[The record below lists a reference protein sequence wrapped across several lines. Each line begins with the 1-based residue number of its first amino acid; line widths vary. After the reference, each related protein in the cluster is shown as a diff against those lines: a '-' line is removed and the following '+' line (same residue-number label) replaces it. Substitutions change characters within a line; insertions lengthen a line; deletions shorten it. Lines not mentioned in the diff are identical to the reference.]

1 MPWQSSEYILDS
13 KYEYSLVLNMQE
25 LQGSKYVGSKYVK
38 IWLNMSKWNVNMSD
52 YVWLYD
58 NRHFEY
64 GSYSI

>member
-25 LQGSKYVGSKYVK
+25 LQGSKYVK
-38 IWLNMSKWNVNMSD
+38 IWLNMSKWNVNMSE

>member
-1 MPWQSSEYILDS
+1 
-13 KYEYSLVLNMQE
+13 MQE